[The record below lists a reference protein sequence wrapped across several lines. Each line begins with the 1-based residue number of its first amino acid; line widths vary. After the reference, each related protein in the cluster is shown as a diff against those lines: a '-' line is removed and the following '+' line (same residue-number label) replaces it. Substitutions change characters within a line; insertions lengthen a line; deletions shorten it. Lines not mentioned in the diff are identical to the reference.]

1 MNSDVTR
8 RLYTD
13 SHLVAF
19 DPEHRDDDII
29 ADHHGFTHTS
39 RQYQHRI
46 VLHGLPSVFKPLGN
60 ETILT
65 GIPPA
70 CGQLRD
76 GWCVFHAERI
86 EQRAYRKPKGD
97 FLNHHRD
104 LYIGSRHYEA
114 IDKAS
119 RKRKREG

>member
-76 GWCVFHAERI
+76 GRCVFHAERLV
-86 EQRAYRKPKGD
+86 QRSYRKLHVD
-97 FLNHHRD
+97 FLDRSEEHTTELQTLMRTSSAT
-104 LYIGSRHYEA
+104 LRL
-114 IDKAS
+114 
-119 RKRKREG
+119 